1 MKPIE
6 FFNDKNYV
14 GGTAGVPVN
23 FVNDVGYADGTAG
36 MPAIY
41 ANGVGYAD
49 GTAGV
54 PAIYVNGVGY
64 ADSSVVTANVA
75 SGANCVSADA
85 VVAVPMI
92 NKYLSAKRYRAIL
105 AAEGGG
111 VFVNDVQEMTA
122 RRNVLL
128 NVIQMHVFLSE
139 FYAVMWLMEATVAY
153 ANLMLGD
160 QVSKYMKLPRVLT
173 VDRYF
178 EFEPEMIKAISNR
191 NIDFLDQASVPIAN
205 RALL

>member
-6 FFNDKNYV
+6 YFNDKNYV
-14 GGTAGVPVN
+14 GGTVGVPVN
-23 FVNDVGYADGTAG
+23 FVN
-36 MPAIY
+36 
-41 ANGVGYAD
+41 GVGYA
-49 GTAGV
+49 GGNAIV
-54 PAIYVNGVGY
+54 PATYAGGVGY
-64 ADSSVVTANVA
+64 TGSSVVPTNVA
-75 SGANCVSADA
+75 SGANCVSADT

-111 VFVNDVQEMTA
+111 VFVDDVQEMTA

-128 NVIQMHVFLSE
+128 NVIQMRVFLSE
-139 FYAVMWLMEATVAY
+139 FDAVMWLMEATVAY